1 MNKFVKEQLNKC
13 NTILPEWYE
22 NTTKLVITGK
32 KTPSEVECSG
42 NITIHI
48 ENYIINEP
56 SNFTLS
62 SNWNGG
68 TTPPENNMNVNII
81 QQMGKMY
88 KVSGVG
94 ISTNKHWEGWLPQ
107 KGFKIIDDE

>member
-1 MNKFVKEQLNKC
+1 MNKFVKEQLSKC
-13 NTILPEWYE
+13 NTVLPEWDD

-32 KTPSEVECSG
+32 KESVNKDHFDS
-42 NITIHI
+42 IHIHI

-68 TTPPENNMNVNII
+68 TKPPENDMIVTIV

-88 KVSGVG
+88 KVSGIG
-94 ISTNKHWEGWLPQ
+94 KSTNIHWEGWLPQ
-107 KGFKIIDDE
+107 KGFRIIDE